1 MKTDKVK
8 DSDLLAVMIY
18 RSFVVPE
25 MRPVPP
31 DTTFISFRDALDF
44 YARTV
49 SAEAA
54 QPEPDQ
60 INDSEQDP
68 DPEPAPELG
77 EEPAPNAEDAKPTEL
92 FSGYGAGEKRE
103 VYARLMAFVAAHG
116 LGARRKIALCS
127 EGALT
132 MSDVQDMT
140 DAKRVTLNLWQAA
153 AAAMDRIEA
162 EEAAE

>member
-1 MKTDKVK
+1 
-8 DSDLLAVMIY
+8 MIY

-44 YARTV
+44 YARTA
-49 SAEAA
+49 SAETA
-54 QPEPDQ
+54 QPEPDVS
-60 INDSEQDP
+60 DSDREP
-68 DPEPAPELG
+68 EPEPAPELG
-77 EEPAPNAEDAKPTEL
+77 EEPAPSPDDAKPAKL

-103 VYARLMAFVAAHG
+103 VYARLMAFVATHG
-116 LGARRKIALCS
+116 LGARRRIAEYS

-132 MSDVQDMT
+132 VSDVQDMT
-140 DAKRVTLNLWQAA
+140 DAKRVTLSLWQAA